1 MLSMASVNI
10 SKIQTVQ
17 DDELYKAILLDN
29 DMDKLLFYMNLKINL
44 KL

>member
-1 MLSMASVNI
+1 MLSMLSVNI
-10 SKIQTVQ
+10 YKIQTVQ